1 MIWFYAFLT
10 GLSPPIS
17 RAATMITFYVVGDN
31 LVRKAGIYNS
41 MASSALFLLML
52 NPNHLFDI
60 GFQLSYLAIFGIVF
74 LQPKFDKI
82 YKPENKVGYYFWS
95 VLTVSTSAQLST
107 LPFILYYFNQF
118 PVYFLLTNLIIMPF
132 SQAII
137 PLGVALLFVANVPV
151 LGSMVSYLT
160 VKTLSL
166 AYNTLEWIEALPN
179 SVLLINPDKTEFIFM
194 LLILFLLF
202 GFISIKRVMFL
213 KSALFCIVLALSYT
227 NFKVFHKNSTGTI
240 IFFNYPE
247 NNLVFLRSGKSAYII
262 SENSTNGNSYQQNV
276 VSNIKKKSG
285 VRKLQLFTADTIY
298 SDDKVFVMNGL
309 ISFASIN
316 IAMGEVKQNFN
327 NAFPDYALV
336 KSREQFKLSEGNKP
350 FVIVSGEIYQK
361 GKILNNQH
369 HILNS
374 KGALTINFKTGKKG
388 RVL

>member
-1 MIWFYAFLT
+1 
-10 GLSPPIS
+10 
-17 RAATMITFYVVGDN
+17 
-31 LVRKAGIYNS
+31 
-41 MASSALFLLML
+41 
-52 NPNHLFDI
+52 
-60 GFQLSYLAIFGIVF
+60 
-74 LQPKFDKI
+74 
-82 YKPENKVGYYFWS
+82 
-95 VLTVSTSAQLST
+95 
-107 LPFILYYFNQF
+107 
-118 PVYFLLTNLIIMPF
+118 MPF